1 MGTNIVGGTFLV
13 AMASREG
20 YLLNFLVYRFLY
32 YLSLFQALVWGTELG
47 TWGFLMCTLAEKA
60 VSLLWSLRGTA
71 QETFGAGRAML
82 VLPHMRPPSGQ
93 EAQRTGKWN
102 STGSFFAVLDPKRLK
117 GHLKVGGSEGE
128 ENGANAG

>member
-1 MGTNIVGGTFLV
+1 MGGTFLD

-20 YLLNFLVYRFLY
+20 YLLIFLVNRFLY

-47 TWGFLMCTLAEKA
+47 TQVFLMCTLAEKA

-82 VLPHMRPPSGQ
+82 VLPDRRPPSGQ
-93 EAQRTGKWN
+93 EAQGSGKWN
-102 STGSFFAVLDPKRLK
+102 STLVLSL
-117 GHLKVGGSEGE
+117 LC
-128 ENGANAG
+128 